1 MDIQMLSNYNILARS
16 INQNGGRIK
25 KVNKK
30 VLINN

>member
-16 INQNGGRIK
+16 INQNGEKK
-25 KVNKK
+25 KVNEK